1 MHRMDWDTRKPDNVS
16 RYSGSRERLVTYV
29 HEHNYDGV
37 NHDDTC
43 GAPKEHS
50 VLRGYVSHLSGAE
63 NASASDVSYGC
74 LPWLEAET
82 LDSRAPGKTI
92 LWSRATAD
100 R

>member
-1 MHRMDWDTRKPDNVS
+1 M
-16 RYSGSRERLVTYV
+16 YV
-29 HEHNYDGV
+29 YKHNYDGV
-37 NHDDTC
+37 NHDDPC

-50 VLRGYVSHLSGAE
+50 VLRGDVSHLSGAI
-63 NASASDVSYGC
+63 NASASNVSCSY

-100 R
+100 RLSDRHTSI